1 MTIELAAGPLPS
13 DAGLRVVAIDGVLGA
28 GKTTVAKR
36 LSEALALEYLD
47 TGAMYRGVALACVE
61 AGIDL
66 DDRAAV
72 EAVACAAA
80 IDVRSAG
87 GVQVVVLDGRVVTDE
102 IRRPDVA
109 IAASRV
115 ATIAGVRE
123 NLVARQREWARARG
137 GGVLEGRDIA
147 TVVFPSAPVK
157 IFLTAEVHERAT
169 RRHAEQPDRSYEDVL
184 ADLQWRD
191 GNDAN
196 RAVDPLRIAAGATV
210 LDTTGLRL
218 DEVVARATAIA
229 QESLTALAAVVPT
242 DVHTPV
248 HATRFARVVFR
259 VGHGLDMI
267 LIRVF
272 FRATF
277 EGREN
282 IPKSGAFVLSPV
294 HRSNVDTVV
303 LPGVTRRRM
312 RFLGKQSMWKFAPMG
327 KVFDILGAIKVHRG
341 STDRES
347 MRACIAALEAGEPLV
362 VYPEG
367 TRKEGP
373 VVEDL
378 FDGAAYLANKVGVPI
393 IPVGIGG
400 SARAMSR
407 AHKLPRPHKMH
418 MIIGKPLYPDKSA
431 GRKAVKLLTAEL
443 QVELQ
448 RLFDDAQAKVE
459 GRRQR
464 Q

>member
-1 MTIELAAGPLPS
+1 MTTEPAAGPLAS
-13 DAGLRVVAIDGVLGA
+13 DARLRVVAIDGVLGA

-66 DDRAAV
+66 DDGAAV
-72 EAVACAAA
+72 EAVARAAA

-87 GVQVVVLDGRVVTDE
+87 DVQVVVLDGRVVTDE

-123 NLVARQREWARARG
+123 NLVARQRDWARARG

-147 TVVFPSAPVK
+147 TVVFPSAPAK

-191 GNDAN
+191 DNDAN
-196 RAVDPLRIAAGATV
+196 RAVDPLRIARGATV

-218 DEVVARATAIA
+218 DEVIARATVIA
-229 QESLTALAAVVPT
+229 QESLAAAAVTLGAHP
-242 DVHTPV
+242 PV

-267 LIRVF
+267 LIRVY

-407 AHKLPRPHKMH
+407 SHKLPRPHKMH

-431 GRKAVKLLTAEL
+431 GRKAVKLLTAAL

-448 RLFDDAQAKVE
+448 RLFDDAQARVE
-459 GRRQR
+459 GRRQ
-464 Q
+464 

>member
-1 MTIELAAGPLPS
+1 MTVDAVAGLLPS
-13 DAGLRVVAIDGVLGA
+13 DARLRVVAIDGVLGA

-66 DDRAAV
+66 DNWAAV
-72 EAVACAAA
+72 EDVARGAA
-80 IDVRSAG
+80 IDVHSAA

-109 IAASRV
+109 MAASRV

-147 TVVFPSAPVK
+147 TVVFPSAPAK

-191 GNDAN
+191 DNDAN
-196 RAVDPLRIAAGATV
+196 RVVDPLRIADGATV

-229 QESLTALAAVVPT
+229 QESLAAAAAPP
-242 DVHTPV
+242 DDHPPV
-248 HATRFARVVFR
+248 HATRFARAVFR

-407 AHKLPRPHKMH
+407 SHKLPRPHKMH
-418 MIIGKPLYPDKSA
+418 MVIGKPLYPDKSA

-448 RLFDDAQAKVE
+448 RLFDEAQARVE
-459 GRRQR
+459 GRRQ
-464 Q
+464 

>member
-1 MTIELAAGPLPS
+1 MTVDAVAGLLPS
-13 DAGLRVVAIDGVLGA
+13 DARLRVVAIDGVLGA

-66 DDRAAV
+66 DNWAAV
-72 EAVACAAA
+72 EDVARGAA
-80 IDVRSAG
+80 IDVHSAA

-109 IAASRV
+109 MAASRV

-147 TVVFPSAPVK
+147 TVVFPFAPAK

-191 GNDAN
+191 DNDAN
-196 RAVDPLRIAAGATV
+196 RVVDPLRIADGATV

-229 QESLTALAAVVPT
+229 QESLAAAAAPP
-242 DVHTPV
+242 DDHPPV
-248 HATRFARVVFR
+248 HATRFARAVFR

-407 AHKLPRPHKMH
+407 SHKLPRPHKMH
-418 MIIGKPLYPDKSA
+418 MVIGKPLYPDKSA

-448 RLFDDAQAKVE
+448 RLFDEAQARVE
-459 GRRQR
+459 GRRQ
-464 Q
+464 

>member
-1 MTIELAAGPLPS
+1 MTTEPAAGPLAS
-13 DAGLRVVAIDGVLGA
+13 DARLRVVAIDGVLGA

-66 DDRAAV
+66 DDGAAV
-72 EAVACAAA
+72 EAVARAAA

-87 GVQVVVLDGRVVTDE
+87 DVQVVVLDGRVVTDE

-147 TVVFPSAPVK
+147 TVVFPSAPAK

-191 GNDAN
+191 DNDAN
-196 RAVDPLRIAAGATV
+196 RAVDPLRIARGATV

-218 DEVVARATAIA
+218 DEVVARATVIA
-229 QESLTALAAVVPT
+229 QESLAAAAVPL
-242 DVHTPV
+242 DAHPPV

-267 LIRVF
+267 LIRVY

-407 AHKLPRPHKMH
+407 SHRLPRPHKMH

-431 GRKAVKLLTAEL
+431 GRKAVKLLTAAL

-448 RLFDDAQAKVE
+448 RLFDDAQARVE
-459 GRRQR
+459 GRRQ
-464 Q
+464 

>member
-1 MTIELAAGPLPS
+1 MTIEPAAGPLPS
-13 DAGLRVVAIDGVLGA
+13 DARLRVVAIDGVLGA

-66 DDRAAV
+66 DDRSAV
-72 EAVACAAA
+72 EAIAREAA

-87 GVQVVVLDGRVVTDE
+87 GVQVVVLDGRVVTDD

-147 TVVFPSAPVK
+147 TVVFPSAPAK

-191 GNDAN
+191 DNDAN
-196 RAVDPLRIAAGATV
+196 RAVDPLRIAHGATV

-218 DEVVARATAIA
+218 DEVVARATVIA
-229 QESLTALAAVVPT
+229 HESLAAAAALP
-242 DVHTPV
+242 DDHLPV
-248 HATRFARVVFR
+248 HATRFARAVFR

-327 KVFDILGAIKVHRG
+327 RVFDILGAIKVHRG

-407 AHKLPRPHKMH
+407 SHKLPRPHKMH
-418 MIIGKPLYPDKSA
+418 MVIGKPLYPDKSA

-443 QVELQ
+443 QIELQ
-448 RLFDDAQAKVE
+448 RLFDEAQARVE
-459 GRRQR
+459 GRRK
-464 Q
+464 

>member
-1 MTIELAAGPLPS
+1 MTVDAVAGALPS
-13 DAGLRVVAIDGVLGA
+13 DARLRVVAIDGVLGA

-66 DDRAAV
+66 DNWAAV
-72 EAVACAAA
+72 EDVARGAA
-80 IDVRSAG
+80 IDVHSAA

-109 IAASRV
+109 LAASRV

-147 TVVFPSAPVK
+147 TVVFPSAPAK

-191 GNDAN
+191 DNDAN
-196 RAVDPLRIAAGATV
+196 RVVDPLRIADGATV

-229 QESLTALAAVVPT
+229 QESLAAAAAPP
-242 DVHTPV
+242 DDHPPV
-248 HATRFARVVFR
+248 HATRFARAVFR

-303 LPGVTRRRM
+303 LPGITRRRM

-407 AHKLPRPHKMH
+407 SHKLPRPHKMH
-418 MIIGKPLYPDKSA
+418 MVIGKPLYPDKSA

-448 RLFDDAQAKVE
+448 RLFDEAQARVE
-459 GRRQR
+459 GRRQ
-464 Q
+464 

>member
-1 MTIELAAGPLPS
+1 MTVDAVAGLLPS
-13 DAGLRVVAIDGVLGA
+13 DAKLRVVAIDGVLGA

-66 DDRAAV
+66 DNWAAV
-72 EAVACAAA
+72 EDVARGAA
-80 IDVRSAG
+80 IDVHSAA

-109 IAASRV
+109 LAASRV

-147 TVVFPSAPVK
+147 TVVFPSAPAK

-191 GNDAN
+191 DNDAN
-196 RAVDPLRIAAGATV
+196 RVVDPLRIADGATV

-218 DEVVARATAIA
+218 DEVVTRATAIA
-229 QESLTALAAVVPT
+229 QESLAAAAARP
-242 DVHTPV
+242 DDHPPV
-248 HATRFARVVFR
+248 HATRFARAVFR

-407 AHKLPRPHKMH
+407 SHKLPRPHKMH
-418 MIIGKPLYPDKSA
+418 MVIGKPLYPDKSA

-448 RLFDDAQAKVE
+448 RLFDEAQARVE
-459 GRRQR
+459 GRRQ
-464 Q
+464 